1 MSHLHKAQRG
11 YDLACAYG
19 EPGDED
25 TVQQM
30 PALLAQMKS
39 TIYAALEAEDAATA
53 KPTVDTAP
61 STPPHFVAM
70 FDGPADPLPGQE
82 DESEQ
87 KTTPLQIRPKLSG
100 SMRLRRD
107 REGLKLAASELD
119 LRKLFDEG
127 QVDNEEVDK
136 GQGDKEKVDKGQGD
150 KEKVDNEK
158 VDNGKDSIHYEED
171 GRSMQIE

>member
-53 KPTVDTAP
+53 KPAVDTAP
-61 STPPHFVAM
+61 STPPHFIAM

-82 DESEQ
+82 DESAQ
-87 KTTPLQIRPKLSG
+87 KTTPLQIRWQT

-136 GQGDKEKVDKGQGD
+136 GQGDKEKVDKG
-150 KEKVDNEK
+150 
-158 VDNGKDSIHYEED
+158 KDSIHYEED
-171 GRSMQIE
+171 GRSMPIE